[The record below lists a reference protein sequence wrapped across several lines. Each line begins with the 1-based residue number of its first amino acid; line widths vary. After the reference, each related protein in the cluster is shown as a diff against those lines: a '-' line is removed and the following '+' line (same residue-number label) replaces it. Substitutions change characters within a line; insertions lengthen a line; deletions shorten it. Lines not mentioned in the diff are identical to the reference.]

1 MTKKELTEGI
11 ALALDLPR
19 STVLT
24 MIQRTF
30 DGIIETLVTEG
41 RLELRNFGVFQV
53 KGETSKKSPKSPN
66 R

>member
-53 KGETSKKSPKSPN
+53 QGETGKKSPKSPN